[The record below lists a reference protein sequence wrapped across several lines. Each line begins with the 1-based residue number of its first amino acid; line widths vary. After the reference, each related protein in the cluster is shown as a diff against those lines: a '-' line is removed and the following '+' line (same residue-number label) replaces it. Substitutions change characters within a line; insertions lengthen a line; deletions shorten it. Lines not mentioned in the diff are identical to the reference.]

1 MKIITL
7 RFLPPDSA
15 WSLFGCICVKDPSWV
30 DEYVVNH
37 ESIHAAQQREMLWIP
52 FYVIYVI
59 EFLAKSLWYRSFHRG
74 YMSICHEREA
84 YFNDHD
90 LDYLNKRKHFAEF
103 RVDWKKRIDGY
114 CNRVKAKKH
123 NLDAPDDNIRAKL
136 FERCVAQMKTD
147 GNDLNREDALALI
160 SVVECYMSKNNLRD

>member
-52 FYVIYVI
+52 FYVIYPELFILTKKEAV
-59 EFLAKSLWYRSFHRG
+59 FL
-74 YMSICHEREA
+74 
-84 YFNDHD
+84 
-90 LDYLNKRKHFAEF
+90 
-103 RVDWKKRIDGY
+103 V
-114 CNRVKAKKH
+114 
-123 NLDAPDDNIRAKL
+123 
-136 FERCVAQMKTD
+136 
-147 GNDLNREDALALI
+147 
-160 SVVECYMSKNNLRD
+160 